1 MATETT
7 DRNIKMKNL
16 RMYEGV
22 TLEEIAKEFQI
33 TRERVRQ
40 CINSVLEE
48 GDEEVI
54 RKAMQFRR
62 ARRKAQEILDSGN
75 PARYRTLADLAA
87 ETGVSTDALSPHPD
101 EMTDARHDLVH
112 YLLRDSSRKSEDDGT
127 AFSREDILGAL
138 RGVAERAGLDTLSGG
153 PGGTYVKH
161 RREGDPSHQI
171 IALRFGS
178 WNKALDAAGLSH
190 NPRSSKP
197 LRWSAEQV
205 VESAVAF
212 LREEGL
218 EASSSKYDEWATQ
231 RGDTPGIH
239 VVRRSMSGWH
249 AARME
254 VIRRGLSQGDHTVLV
269 LGERWDW
276 ESFPREVRRAARS

>member
-7 DRNIKMKNL
+7 DRNNKMKDL
-16 RMYEGV
+16 RLQGA

-48 GDEEVI
+48 GDEEAI
-54 RKAMQFRR
+54 RSAVQIRR
-62 ARRKAQEILDSGN
+62 ARRKAREILESGN
-75 PARYRTLADLAA
+75 PARYRTLSDLASKVGTTP
-87 ETGVSTDALSPHPD
+87 EGLSPESSD
-101 EMTDARHDLVH
+101 LMDARHDLVH
-112 YLLRDSSRKSEDDGT
+112 YLLRDSPRKSEGDGI
-127 AFSREDILGAL
+127 AFSREDILDAL
-138 RGVAERAGLDTLSGG
+138 RGAAERAGLDTLSMG

-178 WNKALDAAGLSH
+178 WNKALEAAGLSH
-190 NPRSSKP
+190 NHRSSKP

-205 VESAVAF
+205 VESAVTF
-212 LREEGL
+212 LQEEGL
-218 EASSSKYDEWATQ
+218 EASSFKYDEWAAQ

-269 LGERWDW
+269 LGERWDR
-276 ESFPREVRRAARS
+276 ESFPREVVREARS